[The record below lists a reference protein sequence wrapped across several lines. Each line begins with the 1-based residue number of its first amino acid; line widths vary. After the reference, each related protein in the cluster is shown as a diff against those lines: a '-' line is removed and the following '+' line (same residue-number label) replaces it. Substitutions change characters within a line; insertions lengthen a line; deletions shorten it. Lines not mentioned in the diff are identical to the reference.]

1 MLDNSEK
8 NQDTEWNELETLFE
22 RIKQGSKAEQED
34 ILHQLDQRANSSNEP
49 EDWNLLGLGLQAASR
64 FEEAIKIFE
73 YLVESFLGQDV
84 YRLNLATTYSQ
95 AGQFE
100 LCRYHLQELAEH
112 GSTEESRKL
121 GQEQL
126 EELEHWLK
134 QTEQDTMLR
143 QLQLESLRKRIQS
156 CQGSADDFQR
166 LGGLLLQ
173 MNASEPGQFWLDEAI
188 SVLEQGRQ
196 SFPDAVGILEY
207 LANCYAHKDP
217 DNRLDLEKVLDK
229 LEKVAPDSPVLE
241 IFRNTDDSENREFLE
256 QRLQQ
261 AHRLLD
267 QSQSEDPKLRTSALR
282 ELQKMINMAPN
293 NSDYRVVYAFALT
306 GTGQY
311 EAALQQAQLVA
322 AYSL

>member
-1 MLDNSEK
+1 
-8 NQDTEWNELETLFE
+8 
-22 RIKQGSKAEQED
+22 
-34 ILHQLDQRANSSNEP
+34 
-49 EDWNLLGLGLQAASR
+49 
-64 FEEAIKIFE
+64 
-73 YLVESFLGQDV
+73 
-84 YRLNLATTYSQ
+84 ATTYSQ

-322 AYSL
+322 AIAGESHEIHFNLGQIFWMCGDPDRGRHHLELSLHYARNDRQRQDVMERIADLSKG